1 MLRALGS
8 GSRCPSKQVSHEQG
22 DDRRLVRR
30 GDRGDRGDERAFGGV
45 RRREDADERADGRR
59 RAAQES
65 RRHGS
70 QGVGEAA
77 GGFRGR
83 AVGVS
88 GCLPATPHD
97 GTRPFDKH
105 VQDDND
111 FQGDLD
117 DDGHPDQA
125 VEPAWSCGE
134 TCNRSIYVM
143 RNSCGHYVGTIGTRH
158 RYDVGDAKHHGL
170 HDLSG
175 YPTTYEADDTKHCWE
190 VHYEFD
196 GTVYKPLKRRE
207 CECAMTETTKRC
219 SPDWEDMK

>member
-1 MLRALGS
+1 MIAGWFGAAIAAIAATSVLSAGC
-8 GSRCPSKQVSHEQG
+8 GGAKTQTNAPTG
-22 DDRRLVRR
+22 DVEPPKKADDTEAKASVKLP
-30 GDRGDRGDERAFGGV
+30 GDYVDPV
-45 RRREDADERADGRR
+45 IDGNR
-59 RAAQES
+59 
-65 RRHGS
+65 
-70 QGVGEAA
+70 
-77 GGFRGR
+77 
-83 AVGVS
+83 
-88 GCLPATPHD
+88 HD